1 MVLEFVPL
9 LLAGLLVLALA
20 LESASRT
27 VEIAVTSVSYRLFGD
42 METSA
47 DERRERSLRTA
58 GIGTPYRIY
67 AAKTHVYGTVGG
79 FVGAVLGS
87 YIGAGIISFLGVEGL
102 SDRVPAGLS
111 DLVPAGL
118 SDLVPAGL
126 SDLVPEVSLSLA
138 AKQAAILGGT
148 ALALGVLSFAIVYF
162 VRWQLPSF
170 RADTR
175 RRQIDASMARMV
187 AFIYALSRGGMSI
200 PDVMESL
207 ARNEGVFGAGAEEMA
222 VGVRDIDL
230 FGTDVVTAVRQ
241 TSRRTPSKNL
251 RNFMQNL
258 SSVLQSGRNFS
269 EFLGDEY
276 RRYREQA
283 EEQQEEILELLATAA
298 EVYVTVVVAGMLFL
312 ITILFV
318 IGITSGDTL
327 VLVQLIT
334 YAILPATNIIFMA
347 YLAEITQPLKATRE
361 SGDGLEDGPS
371 NVASDRLAL
380 EPTERSAGAVAADG
394 GVTTEVSGASRDA
407 DNRARLNA
415 YKRIEQFRESATS
428 PVSAL
433 TVRPELIL
441 FVTVPLA
448 LGYVLARLP
457 GVFDGGFDPWVL
469 DDVLVHGTVFVLATY
484 AVVYEISRRRL
495 ERLEG
500 SLPDLLERLASLN
513 EAGVSI
519 VSSIDRV
526 RRTDIGELDEEA
538 ERIWRD
544 IQWGATVEQALDRFQ
559 QRVETPSVTRTVTL
573 INNAMRAS
581 NEIAPVIRIAA
592 EQARSDRQLKRQ
604 RRQEMFTYLVVIYV
618 AFIVFVVVIAAI
630 DTVLIP
636 NLPDASSLPE
646 TNAAGFL
653 QVSNQGTEA
662 YRLTFFHAALVQ
674 STLSGLVGGQMGNGS
689 IKDGAKHAAIML
701 AITYA
706 VFLLFSSFNFIG

>member
-1 MVLEFVPL
+1 
-9 LLAGLLVLALA
+9 
-20 LESASRT
+20 
-27 VEIAVTSVSYRLFGD
+27 
-42 METSA
+42 
-47 DERRERSLRTA
+47 
-58 GIGTPYRIY
+58 
-67 AAKTHVYGTVGG
+67 
-79 FVGAVLGS
+79 
-87 YIGAGIISFLGVEGL
+87 
-102 SDRVPAGLS
+102 
-111 DLVPAGL
+111 
-118 SDLVPAGL
+118 
-126 SDLVPEVSLSLA
+126 
-138 AKQAAILGGT
+138 
-148 ALALGVLSFAIVYF
+148 
-162 VRWQLPSF
+162 
-170 RADTR
+170 
-175 RRQIDASMARMV
+175 MV

-200 PDVMESL
+200 PDVMASL

-241 TSRRTPSKNL
+241 TSRRTPSENL

-276 RRYREQA
+276 RRYREKA
-283 EEQQEEILELLATAA
+283 EEQQKEILELLATAA

-334 YAILPATNIIFMA
+334 YAILPATNVIFMA

-361 SGDGLEDGPS
+361 SGDGLSDGPS
-371 NVASDRLAL
+371 NAAGDRLVL
-380 EPTERSAGAVAADG
+380 EATERSEGAAVAADG
-394 GVTTEVSGASRDA
+394 GVTSEAFGASRDA

-415 YKRIEQFRESATS
+415 YKRIERLRESITS
-428 PVSAL
+428 PTSAL
-433 TVRPELIL
+433 KVRPELIL

-448 LGYVLARLP
+448 IGYVLARLP
-457 GVFDGGFDPWVL
+457 GVFDGGFDPRIL
-469 DDVLVHGTVFVLATY
+469 DDVLVHGTLFVLATY
-484 AVVYEISRRRL
+484 AVVYEVSRRRL

-500 SLPDLLERLASLN
+500 SLPDMLERLASLN

-526 RRTDIGELDEEA
+526 RRTDIGEMDEEA

-559 QRVETPSVTRTVTL
+559 SRVETPSVTRTVTL

-581 NEIAPVIRIAA
+581 NEIAPVVRIAA

-604 RRQEMFTYLVVIYV
+604 RRQEMLTYLVVIYV

-646 TNAAGFL
+646 TGAAGFL

-662 YRLTFFHAALVQ
+662 YRLTFFHAALIQ

-689 IKDGAKHAAIML
+689 IKDGAKHAAVML

-706 VFLLFSSFNFIG
+706 VFLLFSGFNFVG

>member
-9 LLAGLLVLALA
+9 VLAAVFVTVVA
-20 LESASRT
+20 LEPASRT
-27 VEIAVTSVSYRLFGD
+27 VEIAVTSVAYQLFGD
-42 METSA
+42 VETSA
-47 DERRERSLRTA
+47 DERRKRALRTA
-58 GIGTPYRIY
+58 GIGTPYDIY
-67 AAKTHVYGTVGG
+67 AAKTYLYGTMGG
-79 FVGAVLGS
+79 VVGAVVGA
-87 YIGAGIISFLGVEGL
+87 YAGAGIIQFLGVENL
-102 SDRVPAGLS
+102 SNRMPAGFS
-111 DLVPAGL
+111 DP
-118 SDLVPAGL
+118 
-126 SDLVPEVSLSLA
+126 VPEAFLSLV

-148 ALALGVLSFAIVYF
+148 ALLLGVLSFAAVYF
-162 VRWQLPSF
+162 VRWQLPAF
-170 RADTR
+170 QADTR
-175 RRQIDASMARMV
+175 RRQIDASMPRMV

-200 PDVMESL
+200 PDVMEAL
-207 ARNEGVFGAGAEEMA
+207 ARNEGVFGSGAEEMA

-241 TSRRTPSKNL
+241 TSRRTPSENL

-269 EFLGDEY
+269 EFLGQEY

-334 YAILPATNIIFMA
+334 YVVLPATNVVFMA

-361 SGDGLEDGPS
+361 TGEGLEEASRS
-371 NVASDRLAL
+371 NVRSDALRL
-380 EPTERSAGAVAADG
+380 EPTEGSSVATDG
-394 GVTTEVSGASRDA
+394 GVTADGFGSETDAANRSRLDW
-407 DNRARLNA
+407 
-415 YKRIEQFRESATS
+415 YKRIEQLRRSVTS
-428 PVSAL
+428 PVTEL
-433 TVRPELIL
+433 VVRPELVL

-448 LGYVLARLP
+448 VGYVLVRLP
-457 GVFDGGFDPWVL
+457 GVLDGGFDPRVF
-469 DDVLVHGTVFVLATY
+469 DDVAVHATLFVLATY
-484 AVVYEISRRRL
+484 AVVYEVSRRRL

-500 SLPDLLERLASLN
+500 SLPDMLERLASLN

-519 VSSIDRV
+519 VSSLDRV
-526 RRTDIGELDEEA
+526 RRTDIGDLDEEA

-544 IQWGATVEQALDRFQ
+544 IEWGATVEQALDRFQ

-573 INNAMRAS
+573 VNNAMRAS
-581 NEIAPVIRIAA
+581 NEIAPVVRIAA

-604 RRQEMFTYLVVIYV
+604 RRQEMLTYLVVIYV
-618 AFIVFVVVIAAI
+618 AFLVFVVVIAAI

-636 NLPDASSLPE
+636 NLPDASNLPE
-646 TNAAGFL
+646 AGAAGFL

-701 AITYA
+701 GITYA
-706 VFLLFSSFNFIG
+706 VFLLFSGLNFIG

>member
-9 LLAGLLVLALA
+9 VLALA
-20 LESASRT
+20 LVAALALGPASRT
-27 VEIAVTSVSYRLFGD
+27 VEIAVTSVAYRLFGD
-42 METSA
+42 VETSA
-47 DERRERSLRTA
+47 DDRRERALRSA

-67 AAKTHVYGTVGG
+67 AAKTYLYGSVGG
-79 FVGAVLGS
+79 VVGAVLGA
-87 YIGAGIISFLGVEGL
+87 YVGGFVIQLLGVEGV
-102 SDRVPAGLS
+102 SNRMPSGFADP
-111 DLVPAGL
+111 
-118 SDLVPAGL
+118 
-126 SDLVPEVSLSLA
+126 VPEAFLTLA
-138 AKQAAILGGT
+138 AKQAAILGAT
-148 ALALGVLSFAIVYF
+148 ALVLGTVSFLVVYF

-170 RADTR
+170 QADTR
-175 RRQIDASMARMV
+175 RRQIDASMPRMV

-222 VGVRDIDL
+222 VGVRDMDL

-241 TSRRTPSKNL
+241 TSRRTPSENL

-258 SSVLQSGRNFS
+258 SSVLQSGRNFAA
-269 EFLGDEY
+269 FLEQEY

-334 YAILPATNIIFMA
+334 YAVLPATNVVFVA
-347 YLAEITQPLKATRE
+347 YLAEVTQPLKATRDT
-361 SGDGLEDGPS
+361 GDGLDSGGT
-371 NVASDRLAL
+371 NVRADRLSL
-380 EPTERSAGAVAADG
+380 EPTTSSAVAADG
-394 GVTTEVSGASRDA
+394 GTTTVAFGGTDDAANRSRLA
-407 DNRARLNA
+407 WF
-415 YKRIEQFRESATS
+415 KRVEQLRRSLTS
-428 PVSAL
+428 PIEELV
-433 TVRPELIL
+433 VRPELIL

-448 LGYVLARLP
+448 VGYVLLRLP
-457 GVFDGGFDPWVL
+457 GVFGGGFDLRVF
-469 DDVLVHGTVFVLATY
+469 DDVLVHATLFVLATY
-484 AVVYEISRRRL
+484 AVVYEVSRRRL

-500 SLPDLLERLASLN
+500 SLPDMLERLASLN

-519 VSSIDRV
+519 VSSLDRV

-544 IQWGATVEQALDRFQ
+544 IQWGATVEQALARFQ
-559 QRVETPSVTRTVTL
+559 RRVETPSVTRTVTL

-581 NEIAPVIRIAA
+581 NEIAPVVRIAA

-604 RRQEMFTYLVVIYV
+604 RRQEMLTYLVVIYV
-618 AFIVFVVVIAAI
+618 AFLVFVVVIAAI

-636 NLPDASSLPE
+636 NLPDASNLPE
-646 TNAAGFL
+646 TGAAGFL
-653 QVSNQGTEA
+653 QVSNEGTES
-662 YRLTFFHAALVQ
+662 YRLTFFHAALIQ

-689 IKDGAKHAAIML
+689 IKDGAKHATVML
-701 AITYA
+701 TITYV
-706 VFLLFSSFNFIG
+706 VFLLFSGLQFVG

>member
-9 LLAGLLVLALA
+9 VLAAVFVTVVA
-20 LESASRT
+20 LEPASRT
-27 VEIAVTSVSYRLFGD
+27 VEIAVTSVAYRLFGHV
-42 METSA
+42 ETSA
-47 DERRERSLRTA
+47 DERRKRALRTA
-58 GIGTPYRIY
+58 GIGTPYDIY
-67 AAKTHVYGTVGG
+67 AAKTYLYGTMGG
-79 FVGAVLGS
+79 VVGAVV
-87 YIGAGIISFLGVEGL
+87 GAYVGGGLIRFFGVENL
-102 SDRVPAGLS
+102 SNRMPVGFS
-111 DLVPAGL
+111 DP
-118 SDLVPAGL
+118 
-126 SDLVPEVSLSLA
+126 VPEAFLSVA

-148 ALALGVLSFAIVYF
+148 ALLLGVLSFAAVYF
-162 VRWQLPSF
+162 VRWQLPAF
-170 RADTR
+170 QADTR
-175 RRQIDASMARMV
+175 RRQIDASMPRMV
-187 AFIYALSRGGMSI
+187 AFIYALARGGMSI
-200 PDVMESL
+200 PDVMKAL
-207 ARNEGVFGAGAEEMA
+207 ARNEGVFGSGAEEMA

-241 TSRRTPSKNL
+241 TSRRTPSENL

-269 EFLGDEY
+269 EFLGQEY
-276 RRYREQA
+276 RRYREKA

-334 YAILPATNIIFMA
+334 YVVLPATNVVFMA

-361 SGDGLEDGPS
+361 TGEGLEEASKS
-371 NVASDRLAL
+371 NVRSDALQL
-380 EPTERSAGAVAADG
+380 EPTPGSSVATDG
-394 GVTTEVSGASRDA
+394 GVTADGFGAEPDAANRSRLDW
-407 DNRARLNA
+407 
-415 YKRIEQFRESATS
+415 YKRIEQLRRSVTS
-428 PVSAL
+428 PLSELV
-433 TVRPELIL
+433 VRPELVL

-448 LGYVLARLP
+448 VGYVLLRLP
-457 GVFDGGFDPWVL
+457 GVLDGGFDPRVF
-469 DDVLVHGTVFVLATY
+469 DDVAVHATLFVLATY
-484 AVVYEISRRRL
+484 AVVYEVSRRRL

-500 SLPDLLERLASLN
+500 SLPDMLERLASLN

-519 VSSIDRV
+519 VSSLDRV
-526 RRTDIGELDEEA
+526 RRTDIGDLDEEA

-581 NEIAPVIRIAA
+581 NEIAPVVRIAA

-604 RRQEMFTYLVVIYV
+604 RRQEMLTYLVVIYV
-618 AFIVFVVVIAAI
+618 AFLVFVVVIAAI

-636 NLPDASSLPE
+636 NLPDASNLPE
-646 TNAAGFL
+646 TGAAGFL

-689 IKDGAKHAAIML
+689 VKDGAKHAAVML
-701 AITYA
+701 GITYA
-706 VFLLFSSFNFIG
+706 VFLLFSGLQFVG

>member
-9 LLAGLLVLALA
+9 VVALVLVAVLAL
-20 LESASRT
+20 EPASRT
-27 VEIAVTSVSYRLFGD
+27 VEIAVTSISYRLFGD
-42 METSA
+42 VETS
-47 DERRERSLRTA
+47 DDDRRERGLRAA
-58 GIGTPYRIY
+58 GIGTPYQIY
-67 AAKTHVYGTVGG
+67 ASKTYLYGTVGG
-79 FVGAVLGS
+79 VMGAIVGV
-87 YIGAGIISFLGVEGL
+87 YIGAGVIRFLGVENL
-102 SDRVPAGLS
+102 SERMPSGFS
-111 DLVPAGL
+111 DP
-118 SDLVPAGL
+118 
-126 SDLVPEVSLSLA
+126 VPEAFLTLA

-148 ALALGVLSFAIVYF
+148 ALALGMLSFLAVYF
-162 VRWQLPSF
+162 VRWQIPSF
-170 RADTR
+170 QADTR
-175 RRQIDASMARMV
+175 RRQIDASMPRMV

-207 ARNEGVFGAGAEEMA
+207 ARNEGVFGSGAEEMA

-241 TSRRTPSKNL
+241 TSRRTPSENL

-269 EFLGDEY
+269 EFLGQEY
-276 RRYREQA
+276 RRYREKA

-334 YAILPATNIIFMA
+334 YVILPATNVVFMA

-361 SGDGLEDGPS
+361 SGEGIDGESRS
-371 NVASDRLAL
+371 NVRPDRLTL
-380 EPTERSAGAVAADG
+380 EPTETTGAVAADG
-394 GVTTEVSGASRDA
+394 GVTTGRFDGGVDA
-407 DNRARLNA
+407 ENRRRLGF
-415 YKRIEQFRESATS
+415 YKQVEQLRRSVTS
-428 PVSAL
+428 PISELV
-433 TVRPELIL
+433 VRPELIL
-441 FVTVPLA
+441 FVTVPLSI
-448 LGYVLARLP
+448 GYVLARLP
-457 GVFDGGFDPWVL
+457 GVLDGGFDPRVF
-469 DDVLVHGTVFVLATY
+469 DDVLVHATLFVLATY
-484 AVVYEISRRRL
+484 AVVYEVSRRRL

-500 SLPDLLERLASLN
+500 SLPDMLERLASLN

-519 VSSIDRV
+519 VSSLDRV
-526 RRTDIGELDEEA
+526 RRTDIGDMDAEA

-581 NEIAPVIRIAA
+581 NEIAPVVRIAA

-604 RRQEMFTYLVVIYV
+604 RKQEMLTYLVVIYV
-618 AFIVFVVVIAAI
+618 AFLVFVVVIAAI

-636 NLPDASSLPE
+636 NLPDASTLPE
-646 TNAAGFL
+646 TGAAGFL

-662 YRLTFFHAALVQ
+662 YRLTFVHAALIQ

-689 IKDGAKHAAIML
+689 IKDGAKHAAVML
-701 AITYA
+701 TITYA
-706 VFLLFSSFNFIG
+706 VFLLFSGLNFVG